1 MRKAGLMLSRSLLRL
16 FALLLLSLSA
26 GRVTAAD
33 EPFIL
38 VSDVDD
44 TVKVTDVLHRNASM
58 RNAIRSKLVFAG
70 MSELY
75 RNLLGKDSPP
85 ERLEFI
91 SGSPRALLTH
101 KVDECL
107 RDAHF
112 PPYRAALRNRV
123 GSVADFKTRV
133 LRKLYGASEN
143 QFLLIGDDTQSDPEV
158 YAKFAAAKKPDQ
170 VLVIYIHQ
178 IKGRALP
185 PRSIPYLT
193 AYDIALQ
200 EYRAHRLSAVQA
212 GEVGVAVLASQ
223 ETAFLPG
230 FQKCPQEYSQLPDLP
245 KPLEVLQTGIRDRM
259 KSLCSKRPR

>member
-1 MRKAGLMLSRSLLRL
+1 MLSRSLLRL
-16 FALLLLSLSA
+16 FALLLLSLPA
-26 GRVTAAD
+26 RRVMAAD

-75 RNLLGKDSPP
+75 RDLLGKDSPP

-91 SGSPRALLTH
+91 SGSPRILLTH

-123 GSVADFKTRV
+123 GSVAEFKTRV
-133 LRKLYGASEN
+133 LRELYGASKN

-158 YAKFAAAKKPDQ
+158 YAKFAAAKKPEQ
-170 VLVIYIHQ
+170 VLAIYIHQ
-178 IKGRALP
+178 ITGRALP
-185 PRSIPYLT
+185 PHSIPFLT
-193 AYDIALQ
+193 AYDVALQ

-223 ETAFLPG
+223 ETAFLPA
-230 FQKCPQEYSQLPDLP
+230 FQKCPQEYAQIPDLP

-259 KSLCSKRPR
+259 KGLCSKRPR

>member
-1 MRKAGLMLSRSLLRL
+1 MLSRSLLRL
-16 FALLLLSLSA
+16 AALLLLSLSA
-26 GRVTAAD
+26 ARVTAAD

-44 TVKVTDVLHRNASM
+44 TVKVTDVLHRNVSM
-58 RNAIRSKLVFAG
+58 RNAIHSKLVFAG
-70 MSELY
+70 MAELY
-75 RNLLGKDSPP
+75 RDLLGKDSPA

-91 SGSPRALLTH
+91 SGSPRILLTH

-133 LRKLYGASEN
+133 LRRLYGGSES

-170 VLVIYIHQ
+170 VLAVYIHQ
-178 IKGRALP
+178 ITGRALP

-193 AYDIALQ
+193 AFDIALK
-200 EYRAHRLSAVQA
+200 EYQAQRLNALQA
-212 GEVGVAVLASQ
+212 AEVGVAVLASQ
-223 ETAFLPG
+223 EATFLPG
-230 FQKCPQEYSQLPDLP
+230 FQKCPREYAQLPDLP
-245 KPLEVLQTGIRDRM
+245 KPLEVLQTQIRGRM
-259 KSLCSKRPR
+259 KGLCEKRSQ

>member
-1 MRKAGLMLSRSLLRL
+1 MLSRSLLRL

-26 GRVTAAD
+26 RRVMAAD
-33 EPFIL
+33 NPFIL

-44 TVKVTDVLHRNASM
+44 TVKVTDVLHRKVSAW
-58 RNAIRSKLVFAG
+58 NAIHSKLVFAG

-75 RNLLGKDSPP
+75 RDLLGKDSPP

-91 SGSPRALLTH
+91 SGSPRILLTH

-123 GSVADFKTRV
+123 GSVAEFKTRV

-143 QFLLIGDDTQSDPEV
+143 RFLLIGDDTQSDPEV
-158 YAKFAAAKKPDQ
+158 YTTFAAAKKPDQ
-170 VLVIYIHQ
+170 VLAIYIHQ
-178 IKGRALP
+178 IIGRALP
-185 PRSIPYLT
+185 PHSIPYLT

-200 EYRAHRLSAVQA
+200 EYRAQRLSAVQV
-212 GEVGVAVLASQ
+212 GEIGVVVLASQ
-223 ETAFLPG
+223 EAAFLPA
-230 FQKCPQEYSQLPDLP
+230 FQKCPQEYAQIPDLP
-245 KPLEVLQTGIRDRM
+245 KPLEVLQAGIRDRM
-259 KSLCSKRPR
+259 KNLCSKRPR